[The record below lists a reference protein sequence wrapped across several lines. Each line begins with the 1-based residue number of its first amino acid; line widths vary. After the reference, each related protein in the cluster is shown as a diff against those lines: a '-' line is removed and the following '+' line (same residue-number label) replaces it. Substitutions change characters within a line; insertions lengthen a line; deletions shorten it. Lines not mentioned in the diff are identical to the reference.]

1 SHARMKV
8 NSSDAASAPLPK
20 NSKNDVSDIN
30 TAHHINTKQESMGT
44 QVAAENF
51 TLELG
56 MPMLGR
62 SGLNENA
69 LLKLI
74 GHDRWETLSR
84 LGGVRTSQIRDSFD
98 NRLYATYCYV
108 ELALA
113 PDRPLSAY
121 DENDCLNFSRGDLC
135 HYSRVYL

>member
-1 SHARMKV
+1 
-8 NSSDAASAPLPK
+8 
-20 NSKNDVSDIN
+20 
-30 TAHHINTKQESMGT
+30 MGT
-44 QVAAENF
+44 EVAAEYF

-62 SGLNENA
+62 AGLNENA

-108 ELALA
+108 EIALA
-113 PDRPLSAY
+113 PATPATLEIENTRRPSLFRAAAV
-121 DENDCLNFSRGDLC
+121 LTAA
-135 HYSRVYL
+135 

>member
-1 SHARMKV
+1 MQTH
-8 NSSDAASAPLPK
+8 
-20 NSKNDVSDIN
+20 
-30 TAHHINTKQESMGT
+30 
-44 QVAAENF
+44 VAEENL

-62 SGLNENA
+62 AGLYENA

-74 GHDRWETLSR
+74 GDDRWQTIAR
-84 LGGVRTSQIRDSFD
+84 LGGVPTSKIRDSFD

-108 ELALA
+108 ELALS

-121 DENDCLNFSRGDLC
+121 DENDCLNF
-135 HYSRVYL
+135 V